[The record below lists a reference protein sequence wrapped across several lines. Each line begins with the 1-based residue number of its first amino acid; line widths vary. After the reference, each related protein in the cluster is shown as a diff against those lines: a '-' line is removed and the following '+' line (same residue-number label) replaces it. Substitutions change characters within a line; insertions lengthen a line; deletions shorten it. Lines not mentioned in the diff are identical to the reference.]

1 MSSAPASVTVKVLFF
16 ASAREA
22 AGVESASIAVAPG
35 CGPDRLLREHV
46 LPAYPSLAPLLAGC
60 ALAVNL
66 EYVTRA
72 ADGALPAVPALGAGD
87 EVAIIP
93 PISGG

>member
-1 MSSAPASVTVKVLFF
+1 MPSSPDAVAVKVLFF
-16 ASAREA
+16 AGAREA
-22 AGVESASIAVAPG
+22 AGTDSASIAVASG
-35 CGPDRLLREHV
+35 TGLGPLLHEHI
-46 LPAYPSLAPLLAGC
+46 LPAYPGLAPLLPGC

-66 EYVTRA
+66 EYVTRG
-72 ADGALPAVPALGAGD
+72 ADGKLPDGPDLCAGD